1 MSSSQFFGV
10 YRGYVHAIND
20 PLSKNR
26 IKMRVP
32 QLFAE
37 SPTDWAWPIEQP
49 VVDNALPRVG
59 QGVWVLF
66 EGGNPAF
73 PLWLGTF
80 SLQSTLVNQ
89 VFVKE
94 PVTSVFSKEH
104 IEEYTRG
111 KIRQIDLVQT
121 LVTLSDEVVSLQ
133 GQVDSLSADLTSLE
147 GRVSALET

>member
-1 MSSSQFFGV
+1 MSSSEFFGT
-10 YRGYVHAIND
+10 YRGYVHATND
-20 PLSKNR
+20 PLRKNR
-26 IKMRVP
+26 IKLRIP
-32 QLFAE
+32 QLFADV
-37 SPTDWAWPIEQP
+37 PTEWAWPIEQP
-49 VVDNALPRVG
+49 VVDNALPKVG

-73 PLWLGTF
+73 PLWIGTF
-80 SLQSTLVNQ
+80 SLQNTLVNQ

-94 PVTSVFSKEH
+94 PATSVFSKEH

-133 GQVDSLSADLTSLE
+133 SQVDSLSSGLTALE